1 MGCGCRG
8 NSTSQPSNSPK
19 PVSKPSNG
27 GNNGTP
33 GTPVANPRTVQ
44 TVRRTII
51 RK

>member
-8 NSTSQPSNSPK
+8 NSSTKPSAPK
-19 PVSKPSNG
+19 PIAKPST
-27 GNNGTP
+27 GTT

-51 RK
+51 RR